1 MKSANQLNKIAYVQ
15 MRQNTTTAKLHC
27 AHYTVKI
34 VSEANQIHYLSL
46 KHTHTHTQNLNA
58 LPMHSNSMCSA
69 KTVSKLNLLID
80 LSIT

>member
-46 KHTHTHTQNLNA
+46 KHTHTHT
-58 LPMHSNSMCSA
+58 H
-69 KTVSKLNLLID
+69 KT
-80 LSIT
+80 